1 MVSYVDNCGCF
12 WGFDVDNSY
21 RRRTYYTKFHFNG
34 IKMKKSLT
42 TLVMLA
48 SAGGAL
54 QAAEEVTG
62 ASAMFT
68 ANNVW
73 MMVCA
78 ALVFL
83 MHLGFACVETGFTQS
98 KNTVNILFK
107 NTFIVAIGIITY
119 TICGFNLM
127 YPGDDFAGKFFGFA
141 GFGIETQATADVT
154 AAYASAG
161 YTYWTDFLFQA
172 MFAATAATI
181 VSGAV
186 AERIKLGP
194 FLVFSTLLVAV
205 AYPITG
211 MWHWGGGW
219 LNAKG
224 FYDFAGSTLVHAVG
238 GSAAL
243 VCAWMLGP
251 RLRKYTDKGIR
262 PILGHNMP
270 LAAIGVFLLW
280 LGWFGFNGGSV
291 LSADAAATSLTLVTT
306 NLAAA
311 AGVLSA
317 GTLTW
322 VIFKKPDLGMA
333 LNGSLAGLVG
343 ITAGA
348 DQMNPMDAI
357 WIGLIAGAIVVFSVQ
372 FFDKIKIDDPVG
384 AISVH
389 LVCGGFG
396 TLAVGLFGNKASGE
410 QFMTQLIG
418 FGSVVIFTMIFTV
431 IVFGIIKAV
440 VGVRVD
446 EREEI
451 EGLDEHE
458 HGAEAYPY
466 FSSTSG
472 LL

>member
-1 MVSYVDNCGCF
+1 
-12 WGFDVDNSY
+12 
-21 RRRTYYTKFHFNG
+21 
-34 IKMKKSLT
+34 MKKIFAISAAIG
-42 TLVMLA
+42 LA
-48 SAGGAL
+48 CGAGAI
-54 QAAEEVTG
+54 QAAEPTLADAVTKG
-62 ASAMFT
+62 DAAMFT
-68 ANNVW
+68 VNNVW
-73 MMVCA
+73 MMVCT
-78 ALVFL
+78 ALVFM

-107 NTFIVAIGIITY
+107 NTFIVAIGLLTY

-127 YPGDDFAGKFFGFA
+127 YPGDFSIPGYFGFA
-141 GFGIETQATADVT
+141 GFGIGTDAEGITS
-154 AAYASAG
+154 AYNPG
-161 YTYWTDFLFQA
+161 YTYWTDFLFQG

-186 AERIKLGP
+186 AERIKLAP
-194 FLVFSTLLVAV
+194 FLIFSTILVAI

-211 MWHWGGGW
+211 SWQWGGGW
-219 LNAKG
+219 LSEMG

-238 GSAAL
+238 GGAAL

-251 RLRKYTDKGIR
+251 RLSKYSNKGIK

-291 LSADAAATSLTLVTT
+291 LSADAGLTSLTLVTT

-311 AGVLSA
+311 AGVISA
-317 GTLTW
+317 GVLTW
-322 VIFKKPDLGMA
+322 IIFKKPDLGMA

-348 DQMNPMDAI
+348 DQMSPMNAI
-357 WIGLIAGAIVVFSVQ
+357 VIGAIAGVFVVFSVQ

-384 AISVH
+384 AVSVH
-389 LVCGGFG
+389 LVCGCWG
-396 TLAVGLFGNKASGE
+396 TLAVGIFGAKASMS
-410 QFMTQLIG
+410 QFMIQLTG
-418 FGSVVIFTMIFTV
+418 FASVVAFTIVFTF

-440 VGVRVD
+440 AGVRVD
-446 EREEI
+446 EKEEL

-466 FSSTSG
+466 FSTTSG

>member
-1 MVSYVDNCGCF
+1 
-12 WGFDVDNSY
+12 
-21 RRRTYYTKFHFNG
+21 
-34 IKMKKSLT
+34 
-42 TLVMLA
+42 
-48 SAGGAL
+48 
-54 QAAEEVTG
+54 
-62 ASAMFT
+62 
-68 ANNVW
+68 
-73 MMVCA
+73 
-78 ALVFL
+78 
-83 MHLGFACVETGFTQS
+83 
-98 KNTVNILFK
+98 
-107 NTFIVAIGIITY
+107 
-119 TICGFNLM
+119 
-127 YPGDDFAGKFFGFA
+127 
-141 GFGIETQATADVT
+141 
-154 AAYASAG
+154 
-161 YTYWTDFLFQA
+161 
-172 MFAATAATI
+172 
-181 VSGAV
+181 
-186 AERIKLGP
+186 
-194 FLVFSTLLVAV
+194 
-205 AYPITG
+205 

-219 LNAKG
+219 LAARG

-238 GSAAL
+238 GSSAL

-251 RLRKYTDKGIR
+251 RLRKYTSAGIK

-270 LAAIGVFLLW
+270 LSAIGVFLLW

-291 LSADAAATSLTLVTT
+291 LSADPAATSLVLVTT

-311 AGVLSA
+311 AGVISA
-317 GTLTW
+317 GLLTW

-348 DQMNPMDAI
+348 DQMGPMSSI
-357 WIGLIAGAIVVFSVQ
+357 IIGLISGVIVVFSVQ

-396 TLAVGLFGNKASGE
+396 TLAVGMFGEKAGME

-418 FGSVVIFTMIFTV
+418 FVSVVAFTMIFTL

-440 VGVRVD
+440 AGIRVS
-446 EREEI
+446 EKEEL

>member
-1 MVSYVDNCGCF
+1 
-12 WGFDVDNSY
+12 
-21 RRRTYYTKFHFNG
+21 
-34 IKMKKSLT
+34 
-42 TLVMLA
+42 
-48 SAGGAL
+48 
-54 QAAEEVTG
+54 
-62 ASAMFT
+62 
-68 ANNVW
+68 
-73 MMVCA
+73 
-78 ALVFL
+78 
-83 MHLGFACVETGFTQS
+83 
-98 KNTVNILFK
+98 
-107 NTFIVAIGIITY
+107 
-119 TICGFNLM
+119 M
-127 YPGDDFAGKFFGFA
+127 YPGGDFEGAFFGFA
-141 GFGIETQATADVT
+141 GFGIASDEAGLT
-154 AAYASAG
+154 AAYADGG
-161 YTYWTDFLFQA
+161 YTYWTDFIFQG

-194 FLVFSTLLVAV
+194 FLIFSTILVAV

-219 LNAKG
+219 LAARG

-238 GSAAL
+238 GSSAL

-251 RLRKYTDKGIR
+251 RLRKYTSTGIK

-270 LAAIGVFLLW
+270 LASIGVFLLW

-291 LSADAAATSLTLVTT
+291 LSADPAATSLVLVTT

-311 AGVLSA
+311 AGVISA
-317 GTLTW
+317 GLLTW

-348 DQMNPMDAI
+348 DQMGPMSSI
-357 WIGLIAGAIVVFSVQ
+357 IIGLISGVIVVFSVQ

-396 TLAVGLFGNKASGE
+396 TLAVGMFGEKAGME

-418 FGSVVIFTMIFTV
+418 FVSVVAFTMIFTV

-440 VGVRVD
+440 AGIRVS
-446 EREEI
+446 EKEEL